1 MTHKHLTVIVQTVS
15 HCNLNCTYCYLG
27 QQKDRKVMPLEL
39 AERVMY
45 EVLHHNGKERPTE
58 FIWHGGE
65 PLLAGLPFFE
75 EVCHIQTNGFKE
87 YKIENSLQTNGTLM
101 NEDWVRF
108 FLDEGFHIGV
118 SLDGPEQIHD
128 SNRMFPNGH
137 GSLDLILKNI
147 LEAKK
152 TGLQIGILAVLTK
165 VAIGHEEE
173 IYKFFKDLGF
183 NFDFSPVTTD
193 EPTIA
198 ITPSE
203 YAKSAIRFFDLWF
216 HDPNPII
223 SVRPPA
229 SLVAAALLDGFS
241 GECTFTENC
250 AEDYISIGAD
260 GSVFPC
266 NRFAGRPDFVYG
278 NIKYEKLEVIL
289 DSGVRKR
296 LLSRSKSMFPECASC
311 PIQKFCN
318 AGCPHQAL
326 EYNGSY
332 FTRDYFCPAYQQF
345 FPYVIEKVQ
354 EQLKH
359 AALSDSIAIK

>member
-1 MTHKHLTVIVQTVS
+1 
-15 HCNLNCTYCYLG
+15 
-27 QQKDRKVMPLEL
+27 MPLDL

-45 EVLHHNGKERPTE
+45 EALHHNGKERPTE

-65 PLLAGLPFFE
+65 PLLAGLPFFK
-75 EVCHIQTNGFKE
+75 EVRRIQKNVFKE

-101 NEDWVRF
+101 KEDWIRF

-128 SNRMFPNGH
+128 KNRVFSNGH
-137 GSLDLILKNI
+137 GSFRLITENLFLSKQM
-147 LEAKK
+147 
-152 TGLQIGILAVLTK
+152 GLQIGILSVLTK
-165 VAIGHEEE
+165 ATIGHEEE
-173 IYKFFKDLGF
+173 IYQFFKDLGF

-193 EPTIA
+193 STTIA

-203 YAKSAIRFFDLWF
+203 YAQSAIRFFNLWF
-216 HDPNPII
+216 SDSTPTI

-278 NIKYEKLEVIL
+278 NINHEKLELIL
-289 DSGVRKR
+289 ESGVRKR
-296 LLSRSKSMFPECASC
+296 LISRSKSMFPECTSC
-311 PIQKFCN
+311 PIQRFCN

-345 FPYVIEKVQ
+345 FPYVIGKVQ
-354 EQLKH
+354 EQLKQ
-359 AALSDSIAIK
+359 ATVSDFPDRSLKINQMKGGKT